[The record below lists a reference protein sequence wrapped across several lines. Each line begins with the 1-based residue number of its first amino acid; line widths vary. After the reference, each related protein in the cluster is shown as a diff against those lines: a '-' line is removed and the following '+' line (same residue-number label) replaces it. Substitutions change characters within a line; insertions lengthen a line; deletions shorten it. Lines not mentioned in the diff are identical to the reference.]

1 MKQFAIFLDASAL
14 VAYFNIED
22 EFHKQASEIVDIDG
36 LNLKFYT
43 CDVTLL
49 ELQYVL
55 WKKVDAAAAIDK
67 TLGLTEAEDIE
78 VLTSDMNDIFNELEI
93 FKLHPMPSFD
103 ALICAVM
110 NRHGIEFLVSYDRNH
125 FDEVE
130 GIIRVENLNDL
141 KSRIG
146 ISRS

>member
-1 MKQFAIFLDASAL
+1 MKQYAIFLDASAL
-14 VAYFNIED
+14 VAYFNIDD
-22 EFHKQASEIVDIDG
+22 EFHNHASEIIDFEG

-67 TLGLTEAEDIE
+67 TLGLTETEDVE
-78 VLTSDMNDIFNELEI
+78 VLESDMDDIFNELEI

-125 FDEVE
+125 FDKVD
-130 GIIRVENLNDL
+130 GIIRVENLNAL
-141 KSRIG
+141 RSRIG
-146 ISRS
+146 KKR

>member
-1 MKQFAIFLDASAL
+1 MKQHGIFLDASAL
-14 VAYFNIED
+14 VAYFNIDD
-22 EFHKQASEIVDIDG
+22 EFHKHASEIIDFEG

-67 TLGLTEAEDIE
+67 ILGLTETEDVE
-78 VLTSDMNDIFNELEI
+78 VLESDMDDIFNELEI
-93 FKLHPMPSFD
+93 FKLHPMPSFE

-110 NRHGIEFLVSYDRNH
+110 NRNGIEFLISYDRNH
-125 FDEVE
+125 FDEVD
-130 GIIRVENLNDL
+130 GIIRVENLSAL
-141 KSRIG
+141 KSKIG
-146 ISRS
+146 KKT

>member
-1 MKQFAIFLDASAL
+1 MKQSAIFLDASAL

-22 EFHKQASEIVDIDG
+22 EFHEQASEIIDAVG

-67 TLGLTEAEDIE
+67 TMGLTEAEDVE
-78 VLTSDMNDIFNELEI
+78 VLASDRDDIINELEI
-93 FKLHPMPSFD
+93 FKINLQNG
-103 ALICAVM
+103 I
-110 NRHGIEFLVSYDRNH
+110 HGCFKQLWTISGGHNH
-125 FDEVE
+125 
-130 GIIRVENLNDL
+130 
-141 KSRIG
+141 
-146 ISRS
+146 